1 VPGDLILPL
10 ALEGENLGSRATFN
24 PGKQAQRAKERTS
37 IRSHCREPPI
47 IHGARRGS
55 AERGKG
61 ETARELTGFGWQK

>member
-37 IRSHCREPPI
+37 IRSTGESPRLFMVPEEAVRNEEKERLRE
-47 IHGARRGS
+47 S
-55 AERGKG
+55 
-61 ETARELTGFGWQK
+61 